1 VTVHRT
7 TLLSRR
13 AASSPPPDPGVPGG
27 NARARDGPA
36 SAGRPWWP
44 WITRILTIAFFALVA
59 YLIVTN
65 ARQIE
70 WTEVAAALRRRPV
83 GSLLAATALAAASY
97 AVYSCYDLLSR
108 QYTGHDV
115 STARVVCTT
124 FISYAFN
131 LNLGSLVGGLGFRH
145 RLYSRLGL
153 GTGEINR
160 VIAFSMLT
168 NWIGYLLLAGTVFL
182 LRPLEIPEG
191 WSLGTGAL
199 QALGLALLA
208 VVAAYLLGC
217 AFART
222 RTWSIR
228 GHDIE
233 LPPLRM
239 ALMQIAISSLNWL
252 LIAGVIFL
260 LLQRELPYHT
270 VLATLLVAAVAGVLT
285 HVPAGLGVL
294 EAVFVTLLASQMDTS
309 ELLAA
314 LLAYRGIYYL
324 GPLAIAAVV
333 YLILEARIARASDS
347 ASGPAP

>member
-1 VTVHRT
+1 MTVHRT
-7 TLLSRR
+7 TLLSQSAPGPRPETGAAAGNGR
-13 AASSPPPDPGVPGG
+13 APP
-27 NARARDGPA
+27 GPA
-36 SAGRPWWP
+36 SAARPFWP
-44 WITRILTIAFFALVA
+44 WVTRILTIAFFALVA

-65 ARQIE
+65 AREIE
-70 WTEVAAALRRRPV
+70 WAEVAEALRRRPV
-83 GSLLAATALAAASY
+83 GSLLAAALLAAASY

-153 GTGEINR
+153 GTGEIKR

-168 NWIGYLLLAGTVFL
+168 NWIGYLLLAGIVFL

-199 QALGLALLA
+199 QALGLALLT

-228 GHDIE
+228 GHEIE

-239 ALMQIAISSLNWL
+239 ALMQIAISSVNWL

-260 LLQRELPYHT
+260 LLQRGLPYHT

-294 EAVFVTLLASQMDTS
+294 EAVFVTLLGSQMETS

-324 GPLAIAAVV
+324 APLAIAAVL
-333 YLILEARIARASDS
+333 YLILEARIGRAPDS
-347 ASGPAP
+347 GSGSSP